1 MVSAAE
7 AAEAS
12 HKAAK
17 GVLVEAVALPIS
29 AATAALAA
37 VAVGADSPLALAVRA
52 AAMVQL
58 PEAAVELVL
67 AAPCLLMR
75 VAAASSPSMV
85 L

>member
-1 MVSAAE
+1 M

-37 VAVGADSPLALAVRA
+37 VAVGADSPLGQAARA

-58 PEAAVELVL
+58 PAAVAELVL
-67 AAPCLLMR
+67 AVPCLLMR
-75 VAAASSPSMV
+75 VAAASSPSTV